1 MARWSDYVYKRG
13 DANVA
18 DLWRAAGDGSPTL
31 YIVGEGFDPRMMV
44 GPTVAAESGAISTMT
59 IVSMALSSPGGD
71 SPRAR
76 RAQKNLD
83 DLKALVAAQGWGH
96 EMLPCPS
103 VNERKFLGRELLA
116 ALLDCGSFHP
126 DSHVV
131 VDISALPTSVY
142 FALVG
147 GLLRLRE
154 EGGFSGEFQ
163 VVVTENVEIDSLI
176 DGEGAPEDPGPIVGY
191 GFGIDLDPSPDRPL
205 IVWAPVLGAGADAQL
220 EALADRLEPDE
231 ICPVLPF
238 PARNPRRADELMLG
252 LREQLV
258 DALEVEPSNYIYA
271 HEANP
276 FDLYRALGRLNQRY
290 REAVE
295 GFRDARVVVS
305 IHSSKTLSLGGLL
318 AGYEHELPVIN
329 ADPEHYE
336 FDDEGAQEAVLAGSE
351 LACLWLEGTPTT

>member
-1 MARWSDYVYKRG
+1 MARWADYVFKRG
-13 DANVA
+13 DNAVA
-18 DLWRAAGDGSPTL
+18 DLWRAAGSDRSSL

-44 GPTVAAESGAISTMT
+44 GPKVAAESGAFSSLTV
-59 IVSMALSSPGGD
+59 VSMALAAPGGS
-71 SPRAR
+71 SPRAK
-76 RAQKNLD
+76 RAQQNLD
-83 DLKALVAAQGWGH
+83 ELKKVVAAQGWGH
-96 EMLPCPS
+96 IMLPCPS
-103 VNERKFLGRELLA
+103 VNERKFLGKELLSSLIECPA
-116 ALLDCGSFHP
+116 FDPEA
-126 DSHVV
+126 HVV

-142 FALVG
+142 FALIG
-147 GLLRLRE
+147 GILKLRE

-176 DGEGAPEDPGPIVGY
+176 DGEGAPDDPAPIVGY
-191 GFGIDLDPSPDRPL
+191 GFGVNLEPSPDRPL
-205 IVWAPVLGAGADAQL
+205 IVWSPVLGAGADAQL

-238 PARNPRRADELMLG
+238 PARNPRRDDDLLLG

-276 FDLYRALGRLNQRY
+276 FDLYRALGRLNERY
-290 REAVE
+290 GQAVK

-318 AGYEHELPVIN
+318 AGYEHRLPVIN

-336 FDDEGAQEAVLAGSE
+336 FDDRRAQEDVLAGSE
-351 LACLWLEGTPTT
+351 LSCVWLEGTPTA